1 MTKLPIFSARE
12 VIKGLQNIGYREIR
26 QRGSHIRLVCSNR
39 KSVTVPNHKTIGRGL
54 LRKIL
59 RDAEI
64 SPEEF
69 QQLLKKNRKEVGQP

>member
-1 MTKLPIFSARE
+1 MSQLPLVSGKKL
-12 VIKGLQNIGYREIR
+12 
-26 QRGSHIRLVCSNR
+26 IRLSCPGR
-39 KSVTVPNHKTIGRGL
+39 KSVTVPNYREIDRSL

-69 QQLLKKNRKEVGQP
+69 NELTG